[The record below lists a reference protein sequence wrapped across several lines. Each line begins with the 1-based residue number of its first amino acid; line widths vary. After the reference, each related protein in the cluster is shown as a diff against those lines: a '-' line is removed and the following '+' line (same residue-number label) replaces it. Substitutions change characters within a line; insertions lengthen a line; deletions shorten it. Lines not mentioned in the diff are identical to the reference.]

1 VRASRSRVGGHQG
14 CSLTTSWLQRSGE
27 RHPVIVGSSGW
38 ASQGAWSGG
47 NGGDEPAAASHNL
60 DRREAVSV
68 GSTGAPVT
76 NRGFTFSTRNYSRPA
91 RVGIA
96 PIKGILGREVVSSN
110 RRAVDRSWRVR

>member
-1 VRASRSRVGGHQG
+1 MRASRSGVGGHQG

-38 ASQGAWSGG
+38 ASQGARSGG
-47 NGGDEPAAASHNL
+47 NGGDQSAAASHNL

-76 NRGFTFSTRNYSRPA
+76 KP
-91 RVGIA
+91 GIHFFD
-96 PIKGILGREVVSSN
+96 S
-110 RRAVDRSWRVR
+110 